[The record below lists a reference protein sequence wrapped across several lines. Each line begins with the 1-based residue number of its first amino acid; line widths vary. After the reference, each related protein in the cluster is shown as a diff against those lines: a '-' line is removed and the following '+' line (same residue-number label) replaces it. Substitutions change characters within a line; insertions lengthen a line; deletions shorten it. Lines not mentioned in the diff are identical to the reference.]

1 MQFLNEF
8 IIEKAEKTEV
18 KKGLA
23 FLEEKIKEIIIVLAE
38 ERGSTTDGALK
49 KAPYKCLSCDKDLEI
64 DRSEAQPRLTP
75 KESVANLTR
84 CSTNQL
90 RKRIR
95 MFNNTITSNINED

>member
-38 ERGSTTDGALK
+38 ERGSGQDGALK
-49 KAPYKCLSCDKDLEI
+49 KTPFKCLSCDRDLEI
-64 DRSEAQPRLTP
+64 DRSEVQPKMTP
-75 KESVANLTR
+75 KENQANLTR
-84 CSTNQL
+84 CNTNQM

-95 MFNNTITSNINED
+95 MINNTITTNQFDE